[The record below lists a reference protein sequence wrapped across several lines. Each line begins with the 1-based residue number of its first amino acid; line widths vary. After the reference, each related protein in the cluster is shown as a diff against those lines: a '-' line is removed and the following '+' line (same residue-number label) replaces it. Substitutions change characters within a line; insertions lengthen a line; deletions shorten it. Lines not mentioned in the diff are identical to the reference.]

1 MELNPSYS
9 LNFIHNDLS
18 RKTLQSGE
26 AKAILDSRNLT
37 ISSNNNQVVSIP
49 FFDIQGIVDEDYS
62 VVLFL
67 SSGERIT
74 LTHIGYDY
82 ENFLSNLYKN
92 RNALLLK
99 YMLMEEANLAAGI
112 EANYK
117 FKDEYGD
124 EREGICEARVYESA
138 VVILPKKTEP
148 IRIPISYIND
158 FSLNDYIFTL
168 TSGLKQK
175 LYLSQMGKKTDYFN
189 RSLIKAFDD
198 MNLRTLK
205 LLVDAFPEID
215 QQKLREAIPFFSD
228 GKSVSRNQIESI
240 SPQLWVSIDKKIQD
254 SGLLEEYTHLKKLS
268 NQGEVWVGIKRGL
281 LGELTGEYIWF
292 MVPIFSKDPNRPGNT
307 LVVEAVSTLDSG
319 LATYIFRIMDRE
331 KYGKGIEEE
340 LMRQE
345 AHKFM
350 DKTNQ
355 CMIEINFR
363 REPIYL
369 SEDKLVEPE
378 NEKYLYATKKLDS
391 LKHLRKQFVGRII
404 HSSPE
409 QWKKSLEELLTYNI
423 RRIDNEEK
431 SINTQG

>member
-1 MELNPSYS
+1 VQNYGVKSNLP
-9 LNFIHNDLS
+9 
-18 RKTLQSGE
+18 RALQSGE

-205 LLVDAFPEID
+205 LLVDAFPDID
-215 QQKLREAIPFFSD
+215 MTPGVCGGEPCIVRTRIP
-228 GKSVSRNQIESI
+228 V
-240 SPQLWVSIDKKIQD
+240 W
-254 SGLLEEYTHLKKLS
+254 LLVQAKKLGT
-268 NQGEVWVGIKRGL
+268 NEADILKC
-281 LGELTGEYIWF
+281 Y
-292 MVPIFSKDPNRPGNT
+292 PT
-307 LVVEAVSTLDSG
+307 LRAEDLVNAWAYYHSHKKE
-319 LATYIFRIMDRE
+319 
-331 KYGKGIEEE
+331 IEQQI
-340 LMRQE
+340 L
-345 AHKFM
+345 
-350 DKTNQ
+350 
-355 CMIEINFR
+355 
-363 REPIYL
+363 
-369 SEDKLVEPE
+369 E
-378 NEKYLYATKKLDS
+378 NEEA
-391 LKHLRKQFVGRII
+391 
-404 HSSPE
+404 
-409 QWKKSLEELLTYNI
+409 
-423 RRIDNEEK
+423 
-431 SINTQG
+431 

>member
-9 LNFIHNDLS
+9 LNFTHSDLS
-18 RKTLQSGE
+18 GKTLQSGE
-26 AKAILDSRNLT
+26 AKAILDSRTLT
-37 ISSNNNQVVSIP
+37 ITKNNQAVSIP
-49 FFDIQGIVDEDYS
+49 FFDIQGIVDENYS
-62 VVLFL
+62 VALFL

-74 LTHIGYDY
+74 LTQIGYEY
-82 ENFLSNLYKN
+82 ENFLNNLYKN

-112 EANYK
+112 ESNYK
-117 FKDEYGD
+117 YSDEYGD
-124 EREGICEARVYESA
+124 EREGICEARIYESA

-148 IRIPISYIND
+148 IRIPLSYIND
-158 FSLNDYIFTL
+158 FSLNDYTFTI
-168 TSGLKQK
+168 TTESKQK

-240 SPQLWVSIDKKIQD
+240 SPQLWVSIEKKIQN
-254 SGLLEEYTHLKKLS
+254 SGLNEEYNHLKSLS
-268 NQGEVWVGIKRGL
+268 NQGEIWVGIKRGL
-281 LGELTGEYIWF
+281 MGEMTGEYIWF
-292 MVPIFSKDPNRPGNT
+292 MVPIFSEDPNRPGNT
-307 LVVEAVSTLDSG
+307 LVVEATSKQDSG
-319 LATYIFRIMDRE
+319 LATYIFRIIDRE
-331 KYGKGIEEE
+331 KYRKGIEEK
-340 LMRQE
+340 LLRQE

-363 REPIYL
+363 REPIY
-369 SEDKLVEPE
+369 
-378 NEKYLYATKKLDS
+378 
-391 LKHLRKQFVGRII
+391 
-404 HSSPE
+404 
-409 QWKKSLEELLTYNI
+409 
-423 RRIDNEEK
+423 
-431 SINTQG
+431 